1 MSNKKTTKYAL
12 LSSVMAMV
20 LSVAMLMGTTFAW
33 FTDTASTA
41 VNKIQA
47 GTLDVGLEMFN
58 DGGTTWENAEGE
70 TLEFIKAPGQE
81 NEPVLWE
88 PGCTYELPQLRV
100 VNKGNLALKYKLI
113 ITGINGDAKLNEA
126 IEWTIDG
133 LAVDTEYRLAAGAD
147 SASLTISGHMK
158 ETAGNE
164 YQNLSIDGIGITVIA
179 TQDTVEH
186 DSNGNTYDAGAV
198 YPVISVDEFKA
209 ALAAPDSYISLGSDI
224 TVPST
229 QLGGESGYGKSGL
242 AQTQGGTI
250 DGNGNTISAEGATGT
265 WDATIYTKGGTIKN
279 AEITGGFRGI
289 FIAYPTEDI
298 IIDNVII
305 NPIAYTI
312 NCDAGSDKN
321 LIVTNS
327 TLNGWTSFAGTLA
340 SAEFTNCN
348 FGSNGSYAFLRP
360 YCATTLTNCEF
371 SDGFELDATRTSEI
385 TLVNCTYNGTPI
397 TAANLSSLL
406 GANAA
411 GATVN

>member
-1 MSNKKTTKYAL
+1 LVSSAL
-12 LSSVMAMV
+12 AILMC
-20 LSVAMLMGTTFAW
+20 VAMLIGTTFAW

-41 VNKIQA
+41 VNKIQS
-47 GTLDVGLEMFN
+47 GKLDVALEMST
-58 DGGTTWENAEGE
+58 DGTNWESAEGK
-70 TLEFIKAPGQE
+70 TLTFKTKDNRAADQI
-81 NEPVLWE
+81 LWE

-100 VNKGNLALKYKLI
+100 VNNGNLALKYKLI
-113 ITGINGDAKLNEA
+113 ITGINGDAQLNEA

-133 LAVDTEYRLAAGAD
+133 LAVDTEYSLAAGAD

-158 ETAGNE
+158 EAAGNE
-164 YQNLSIDGIGITVIA
+164 YQGLSIAGIGITVIA

-186 DSNGNTYDAGAV
+186 DSTDHTYDAGAV
-198 YPVISVDEFKA
+198 YPVISVDELKV

-229 QLGGESGYGKSGL
+229 QLGSEGGYGKSGL

-250 DGNGNTISAEGATGT
+250 DGNGNTISAEGATNT

-289 FIAYPTEDI
+289 FIAAPTEDI

-312 NCDAGSDKN
+312 SCDSGSGKN

-327 TLNGWTSFAGTLA
+327 TLKGWTSYAGTLA
-340 SAEFTNCN
+340 SAEFTNCD
-348 FGSNGSYAFLRP
+348 FESNGSYAFLRP

-371 SDGFELDATRTSEI
+371 SDDFALDATETSEI

-397 TAANLSSLL
+397 TAANLTSLL
-406 GANAA
+406 GADAV
-411 GATVN
+411 GAKVR